1 MGWFLGRTD
10 DGGRKGLNRGSAYL
24 LRIVSSVESTLVS
37 AVGDIRWTGWFGR
50 LSLLAVLVFIAP
62 LALHSLSNLGLQGYA
77 DDLLAETRK
86 RIVPRLEDATGR
98 ELGVMPRRYF
108 GQRGIVHEAVP
119 RSFARMYWACE
130 DERANSYFAQAGVDP
145 VAILSSV
152 AQTLLTGQL
161 RGASGVYMQAARTMR
176 SSAAGN
182 WSAKLRQILDAVA
195 LAPRLTTR
203 EALELMV
210 ANHDF
215 LDRVPGRHSGLGFAS
230 RTLFGQAPASLFP
243 EEAAILV
250 AAVRRPFRFGDQA
263 RWDNLR
269 KRARHC
275 LRKSGYDAPLVMRR
289 LSNLGAPEVG
299 AARRNSPVRIAG
311 AGTAAVL
318 SDASFEALLSGHGN
332 DTQLLFNLSGKRQ
345 KACDLSVRRAQKRG
359 ALARFKFAEPWHD
372 VGGAELLIAVRD
384 ETGLQCLL
392 SYGTQAG
399 RFHGAAPAWS
409 GGGFDS
415 AQDPFPLASTAKII
429 GLLHLSDRANLRE
442 RWCPEVAFAKD
453 GKPLKAGKDLG
464 VSDCDRAQDRYLAV
478 QEAMA
483 ISHNLAFNWRL
494 RRSDQAD
501 LAGLID
507 RLGFS
512 TPDDI
517 NPAYA
522 VSFGQVH
529 ASPAQLLAL
538 MDAVAECVQGKPG
551 GWMPASLLA
560 VDDASATTALQ
571 RQVRAV
577 VREICDSDSARLFLR
592 RTLEAPVLG
601 KKGTAR
607 ATVFK
612 PGRMAL
618 DFSLRKT
625 GTHDLEN
632 GQTKVVWL
640 TGSVV
645 RGAKRYSFVA
655 RLGSGRGGGSL
666 GRRNLYGANLT
677 AVADAA
683 LCAVSGFECRP
694 K

>member
-1 MGWFLGRTD
+1 M
-10 DGGRKGLNRGSAYL
+10 NRAPAYL
-24 LRIVSSVESTLVS
+24 LRIVSGVEATLVG
-37 AVGDIRWTGWFGR
+37 AIGDLRWKGWFGR
-50 LSLLAVLVFIAP
+50 LTLLALLVIAAP
-62 LALHSLSNLGLQGYA
+62 PAVQGLSRLGLQGYA
-77 DDLLAETRK
+77 EDLLTETRK
-86 RIVPRLEDATGR
+86 RIAPRLEDAAGR

-119 RSFARMYWACE
+119 GHFARMYWACE

-145 VAILSSV
+145 VAIVSSM

-176 SSAAGN
+176 SSAAGD

-195 LAPRLTTR
+195 LAPRLSTR

-215 LDRVPGRHSGLGFAS
+215 LDQVPGRHAGLGFAS
-230 RTLFGQAPASLFP
+230 RTLFGQAPAGLFP

-269 KRARHC
+269 GRAAHC
-275 LRKSGYDAPLVMRR
+275 LRKSGFDAPVVMRR
-289 LSNLGAPEVG
+289 LRNLAAPDLRN
-299 AARRNSPVRIAG
+299 ARRNSPVRLAG
-311 AGTAAVL
+311 PGTAAVL
-318 SDASFEALLSGHGN
+318 SDANFEALLAGRGN
-332 DTQLLFNLSGKRQ
+332 ESRLPLTLSGRRQ
-345 KACDLSVRRAQKRG
+345 RLCDLNVRRAQKRG
-359 ALARFKFAEPWHD
+359 RLARFRFGEPWQEAK
-372 VGGAELLIAVRD
+372 GAELLIAVRD

-399 RFHGAAPAWS
+399 RFHGAPPAWT
-409 GGGFDS
+409 GDAFDS

-429 GLLHLSDRANLRE
+429 GLLHLSGRAKLNE
-442 RWCPEVAFAKD
+442 KWCPEAAFAKD
-453 GKPLKAGKDLG
+453 GKPLKAGRDPGVKDCR
-464 VSDCDRAQDRYLAV
+464 SNRNRYLGV

-501 LAGLID
+501 LAALIA
-507 RLGFS
+507 RLGF
-512 TPDDI
+512 TIPEDI
-517 NPAYA
+517 SPAYA

-529 ASPAQLLAL
+529 ASPAQLLEL
-538 MDAVAECVQGKPG
+538 MDAVAECIQHKSGV
-551 GWMPASLLA
+551 WTPAALLG
-560 VDDASATTALQ
+560 ASQDSDVVALQ
-571 RQVRAV
+571 ARVRSV
-577 VREICDSDSARLFLR
+577 VREICASAPARNFLR

-601 KKGTAR
+601 AKGTAR
-607 ATVFK
+607 ATRFK
-612 PGRMAL
+612 PASL
-618 DFSLRKT
+618 PIDLSLRKT

-632 GQTKVVWL
+632 GRTKVVWL
-640 TGSVV
+640 TGSVL
-645 RGAKRYSFVA
+645 RGGKRYSFVA

-666 GRRNLYGANLT
+666 GARNVYGADLT

-683 LCAVSGFECRP
+683 LCAVTELNCGP